1 MCVGSLCSLWGVG
14 QRGGGMPPR
23 GRGKTGGCLP
33 VRVGAGDAS
42 PSKGKVRGRPPEQ
55 GAGGD
60 DSPCGAGQKGIPP
73 RTGVGKGKAPRPQ
86 KSPFWTPVQTGSFAG
101 AGWAE
106 GQGKKSE
113 THRYSLETERG
124 RISGFAGEKVQV
136 GSIRSIRFEKV
147 GADIEQRRFHAHAHA

>member
-1 MCVGSLCSLWGVG
+1 MCWEFMFSLGC
-14 QRGGGMPPR
+14 RAA
-23 GRGKTGGCLP
+23 GRGDAPPGQGQTGGCLP

-86 KSPFWTPVQTGSFAG
+86 NVPERPWARRRRRRWTISAACTRHRTRIRLFVSRETLFLSRETFVLSREVIWVQGCRCRRAFRFPSSPV
-101 AGWAE
+101 
-106 GQGKKSE
+106 
-113 THRYSLETERG
+113 
-124 RISGFAGEKVQV
+124 
-136 GSIRSIRFEKV
+136 
-147 GADIEQRRFHAHAHA
+147 

>member
-1 MCVGSLCSLWGVG
+1 MCWEFMFSLGC
-14 QRGGGMPPR
+14 RAA
-23 GRGKTGGCLP
+23 GRGDAPPGQGQTGGCLP